1 VRREILRNTLKTE
14 AAFVLAR
21 HLCSVDANSVS
32 VLRVPDGAAR
42 AQRLLLEVLREKNSQ
57 HELTAQVNLAMVLCR
72 SEVAE
77 AACQWQEFWSFAHRT
92 QPAMLS
98 LNTPL
103 FAGGARGEV
112 GASSTRVPTLL
123 TAEQLL
129 TESIATLQG
138 MEHLYSGQHAVEA
151 VVSHSEAPW
160 VVPKQELLPPH
171 LLSHALLLLGHLQRH
186 TRGMEAARTC
196 FLSSAQQH
204 RLELERRR
212 LRHLHTRTH
221 SLTLGHHHNQKHS
234 SVLENDAELAESGG
248 SAVGWGEVW
257 LWTPLTNLPDRESQ
271 KTQTNDGEQAA
282 LLQAGATLV

>member
-1 VRREILRNTLKTE
+1 LKTE

-42 AQRLLLEVLREKNSQ
+42 AQRLLLEVLRESQ
-57 HELTAQVNLAMVLCR
+57 HQLTAQVCKVNLAMVLCR
-72 SEVAE
+72 AEVAE
-77 AACQWQEFWSFAHRT
+77 AACQWQEFSSFAHRAP
-92 QPAMLS
+92 PAMLS

-103 FAGGARGEV
+103 FAGGARGQE
-112 GASSTRVPTLL
+112 GASLTRVPTLL

-160 VVPKQELLPPH
+160 VVPKQEVLPPH
-171 LLSHALLLLGHLQRH
+171 LLSHTLLLLGHLQRH

-196 FLSSAQQH
+196 FLSSAQAH

-212 LRHLHTRTH
+212 LRKR
-221 SLTLGHHHNQKHS
+221 S
-234 SVLENDAELAESGG
+234 SPLENDAELAESGG

-257 LWTPLTNLPDRESQ
+257 TWGPLTNWPDRESQ
-271 KTQTNDGEQAA
+271 KTQGACTNDGEQAA
-282 LLQAGATLV
+282 LLQAGPTLV